1 MLAVWVE
8 VVCDLQKNTV
18 NVFTMPYT
26 KSLQSRA
33 NEDGLICIA
42 IDMQNPKFETN
53 SILTGIKNEF
63 SEMNFLDFL

>member
-18 NVFTMPYT
+18 HVFTMPYT
-26 KSLQSRA
+26 EFSLSRA
-33 NEDGLICIA
+33 NKDGLICIA
-42 IDMQNPKFETN
+42 LDMQNSKLETN

-63 SEMNFLDFL
+63 SKMNFLDFL